1 MIIRFK
7 NNTQAA
13 RSWAGQEI
21 QAGEYYTL
29 EVGEEAVWSKNSSVL
44 VSITDAE
51 LILNDGTRDVAS
63 VPDAL
68 KILFGLS
75 PKDVQ
80 VVTNPPFAGKVL
92 GEKKIFSRMTGKKF
106 PVTVG
111 VNILD
116 FLIPKTEMKMNGVE
130 ITNGKVGETVNFKVL
145 DTATGAISTIPN
157 FMLNQFA
164 FDVNLPDGF
173 YSQKSNYD
181 ADVIKD
187 LVIRIEITAVEARDL
202 CVNYLLHELKA

>member
-1 MIIRFK
+1 MTIRFK
-7 NNTQAA
+7 NNTGEA

-21 QAGEYYTL
+21 LPGSYYTL
-29 EVGEEAVWSKNSSVL
+29 ETGEDVVWSKNSSVL
-44 VSITDAE
+44 SSITAGE
-51 LILNDGTRDVAS
+51 LVLNDGTSDVVVTS
-63 VPDAL
+63 EAL
-68 KILFGLS
+68 KILFGLA

-80 VVTNPPFAGKVL
+80 VVMNPPFASKAIGTKKV
-92 GEKKIFSRMTGKKF
+92 FARMTGKKF

-111 VNILD
+111 LNTLN
-116 FLIPKTEMKMNGVE
+116 FLIPKNEMKMNGVE

-145 DTATGAISTIPN
+145 DTATGTISTIPN

-173 YSQKSNYD
+173 YSQKSDYD

-187 LVIRIEITAVEARDL
+187 LVIQIEITAVESRDL
-202 CVNYLLHELKA
+202 CVNYLIHELKV